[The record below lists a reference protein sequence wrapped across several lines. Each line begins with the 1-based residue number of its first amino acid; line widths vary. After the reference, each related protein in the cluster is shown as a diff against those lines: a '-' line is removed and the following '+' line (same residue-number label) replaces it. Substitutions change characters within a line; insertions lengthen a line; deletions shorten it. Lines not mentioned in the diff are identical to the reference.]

1 MSKTITKPT
10 DSHSWGL
17 FLTAHAVL
25 VERIEALLADAG
37 LPPLAWYD
45 ALWALE
51 RAHEGQLRMHELAH
65 HMVISRSNLTRLLDK
80 LEEAGLA
87 TRERSSEDRRG
98 AHAVITAQGRKL
110 RKQMWTVYG
119 KAIDEYFNQHLSA
132 HERQVIAQVML
143 KLISASRRAQG

>member
-1 MSKTITKPT
+1 MSKAIIKEIN
-10 DSHSWGL
+10 SHAWGL

-25 VERIEALLADAG
+25 VERIEALLAEAG
-37 LPPLAWYD
+37 LPALAWYD

-51 RAHEGQLRMHELAH
+51 RAPQGQLRMHELAH

-80 LEEAGLA
+80 LEQAKLA
-87 TRERSSEDRRG
+87 QRERSSDDRRG

-119 KAIDEYFNQHLSA
+119 KAIEAHFNQHLTSQEQHIVA
-132 HERQVIAQVML
+132 RVML
-143 KLISASRRAQG
+143 KLIAAARKS